1 MSFLKLTHD
10 CHQVTELDPSSPW
23 GYQMMHAA
31 LHKARDFDS
40 AIQAH
45 QAMLSKM
52 KESPHP
58 DIQCEFYPRYQGKDE
73 SLRLSDSVS

>member
-1 MSFLKLTHD
+1 
-10 CHQVTELDPSSPW
+10 
-23 GYQMMHAA
+23 MMHAA